1 MREDDLCDLLKFDKK
16 MLRAKLATLK
26 IDKFIVVKLK
36 IETGE
41 DGKAIKMNCW
51 FINYKYK
58 KYKINSHQP
67 TSLHKQLFIQ
77 FVIINIWITLD
88 TVCLNTSIITQL
100 LSDLNPIPFTKKP
113 QNKL

>member
-1 MREDDLCDLLKFDKK
+1 MREDDLGDLLKFDKK

-51 FINYKYK
+51 FINYK
-58 KYKINSHQP
+58 
-67 TSLHKQLFIQ
+67 
-77 FVIINIWITLD
+77 
-88 TVCLNTSIITQL
+88 
-100 LSDLNPIPFTKKP
+100 
-113 QNKL
+113 